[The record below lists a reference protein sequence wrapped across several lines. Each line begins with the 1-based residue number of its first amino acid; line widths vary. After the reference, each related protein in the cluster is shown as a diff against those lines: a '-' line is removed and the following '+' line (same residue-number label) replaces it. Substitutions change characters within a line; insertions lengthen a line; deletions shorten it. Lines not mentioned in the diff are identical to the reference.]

1 MYSLCFLL
9 FSGSIDIMRSRFSLH
24 EPATASTTTTA
35 ADTLLIFKRKPAT
48 ETCDVGTQTD
58 ARSFTKALKEGVSSL
73 LLHMSLSLL
82 FFNEKNWS
90 YCNHCCIFLVDVN
103 SCLYTKP
110 VAHGK
115 KELV

>member
-1 MYSLCFLL
+1 
-9 FSGSIDIMRSRFSLH
+9 MRSRFSLH

-73 LLHMSLSLL
+73 LFTHVFISAVLQR
-82 FFNEKNWS
+82 
-90 YCNHCCIFLVDVN
+90 
-103 SCLYTKP
+103 
-110 VAHGK
+110 K
-115 KELV
+115 K